1 MTIGPIAGVMVAL
14 ALAAAA
20 TDAGARQHNR
30 LFPPADLGLLEG
42 PDRDAWQRPD
52 MIMDALRIGDGS
64 IVADLGA
71 GGGWFTIR
79 LARRVGPNGRVYAED
94 IQPQMIEAIARRVAR
109 EGLKDRVVPLL
120 GTADNPKLKVP
131 VDAVLIVDAYHEME
145 RPTLLLGNV
154 ARALKPDGRL
164 GIVEYKK
171 DGGGPGPPMGE
182 RVEPE
187 RVIRNAEEAGLRLCS
202 RETFLR
208 YHYMLVF
215 VRADGDPALQG
226 CGIGGA

>member
-1 MTIGPIAGVMVAL
+1 MNRRVGGL
-14 ALAAAA
+14 ALLTAALLVAIPVS
-20 TDAGARQHNR
+20 GARQHNR
-30 LFPPADLGLLEG
+30 LFPPEDLGLLEG

-109 EGLKDRVVPLL
+109 EGLKDRVEPLL
-120 GTADNPKLKVP
+120 GTANDPKLTVP

-145 RPTLLLGNV
+145 QPTVLLGKV
-154 ARALKPDGRL
+154 AQSLKPQGRL
-164 GIVEYKK
+164 GIVEYRS
-171 DGGGPGPPMGE
+171 DGGGPGPLMSE

-187 RVIRNAEEAGLRLCS
+187 RVIRNAREAGLRLCS
-202 RETFLR
+202 REAFLR
-208 YHYMLVF
+208 YQYMLVF
-215 VRADGDPALQG
+215 VRADGDPRLQG
-226 CGIGGA
+226 CAAT